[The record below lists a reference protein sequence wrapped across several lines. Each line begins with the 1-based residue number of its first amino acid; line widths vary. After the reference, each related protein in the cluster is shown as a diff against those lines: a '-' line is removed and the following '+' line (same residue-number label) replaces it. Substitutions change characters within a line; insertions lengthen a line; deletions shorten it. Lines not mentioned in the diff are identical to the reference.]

1 MSGEIAPNGDGHRG
15 VFSQSDQAQYP
26 PHKLYKM
33 SETIITT
40 TTPDTRIPPS
50 RKEEAEGGWPEPID
64 AQPLPPVDAG
74 KYAYRFLGA
83 AFVIEG
89 LVWVR
94 PYLPM
99 PLKKL
104 RSAPR
109 RDSREAMAFYLS
121 TISMDRWGRPRGLRR

>member
-1 MSGEIAPNGDGHRG
+1 MSEEIAPKANGHRE
-15 VFSQSDQAQYP
+15 VFSRSDQAQYP
-26 PHKLYKM
+26 PHKWYKM

-50 RKEEAEGGWPEPID
+50 RFKEAEDGWQEPID
-64 AQPLPPVDAG
+64 AQPLPPVDSG

-94 PYLPM
+94 PNLPM
-99 PLKKL
+99 PPKKL
-104 RSAPR
+104 RSVPG
-109 RDSREAMAFYLS
+109 RDSREAMAFYSS
-121 TISMDRWGRPRGLRR
+121 TISTDHWGRLRGLRR